1 MRATVGIA
9 AEQAVVRGVLLS
21 STAPRG
27 TCPTVLREVERPV
40 EHSTAASVAATL
52 DALTADAASGAEID
66 DVAVAYRTVAER
78 RAIVSQL
85 SSAAW
90 RSSSLVST
98 KTALL
103 ALVEDLPDLADY
115 GTLLVVEVV
124 GYHTSYLVVGPNR
137 ADVLAFDSWSS
148 GVVDAETARSALGRI
163 QSALEAAGLLP
174 DAVVLCGSSVRDPG
188 IASVLRLGFPE
199 SVVVSPD
206 HVDAAAYGAALVAA
220 APFRSAPPAPPVAHR
235 RHVGRGI
242 LAGAAAAALLGGA
255 AVAVVQ
261 AREDLPANAEVGG
274 PAQAPVSAAQP
285 VEPNPVVAPPA
296 PAPEVVPIAPQPD
309 SAAVPGPYPGPPVP
323 PQPAPYPANTQAE
336 MPVEPIIPPAPA
348 PPLEQQP
355 TPDRHRPTTTISP
368 EPPGPPPTTAA
379 VPDEPFLFPGESP
392 PPPWNADPAVVQAW
406 WDNHWKLKESWLH
419 NR

>member
-1 MRATVGIA
+1 MRATVGIS

-21 STAPRG
+21 STARRG
-27 TCPTVLREVERPV
+27 TRPKVLREVERPV

-52 DALTADAASGAEID
+52 DALTAADGAGAEID

-90 RSSSLVST
+90 RTSSLVSA

-103 ALVEDLPDLADY
+103 ALVEDLPGPTEHD
-115 GTLLVVEVV
+115 TLLVLEVV

-137 ADVLAFDSWSS
+137 EDVRAWDSWSS
-148 GVVDAETARSALGRI
+148 GVVDAATAQSAISRI

-174 DAVVLCGSSVRDPG
+174 DAVVLCGSSVRDPD
-188 IASVLRLGFPE
+188 IASALRQGFPGP
-199 SVVVSPD
+199 VVVAPD
-206 HVDAAAYGAALVAA
+206 YVNAAAYGAALVAA
-220 APFRSAPPAPPVAHR
+220 APFRSTPTAPPVAHR

-261 AREDLPANAEVGG
+261 AREDRPANEQVGG
-274 PAQAPVSAAQP
+274 PGQAPVPVAQP
-285 VEPNPVVAPPA
+285 VEPNPVAAPPA
-296 PAPEVVPIAPQPD
+296 PAPEVVPVAPD

-323 PQPAPYPANTQAE
+323 PQPAPQPPIAPAE

-368 EPPGPPPTTAA
+368 EPTAPPPTTAA
-379 VPDEPFLFPGESP
+379 APEEPFLFPGESP